1 MIGFVVVVVVAA
13 AVGEVAEVS
22 GSVVVKLFAA
32 AAAAAVKLLIGLP
45 PLGYW
50 DYRNYLVDCHQ
61 PVAGA
66 VAVKF

>member
-13 AVGEVAEVS
+13 AAVGEVAEVS
-22 GSVVVKLFAA
+22 GSLVVKLF